1 MKLKNKL
8 KIYGMAFVFLTLSS
22 SPALSGEYGQFAIG
36 ARLYNFE
43 TGTSDM
49 NEVDIAFDSAYP
61 IDLNLTWKFMD
72 NLSLEFSTTQFKQE
86 IDGRIDD
93 FSGYMGELTQTPVFL
108 TLRYEQQIHESDINM
123 YFGVGGAYIM
133 NDFDF
138 KKREFPDSFFG
149 VNYKNVDIDDS
160 FALTLSVGAEYK
172 FRENLAMCGDIK
184 LILNQANFTVDYF
197 DNTTGEED
205 VGLTSSM
212 FGLGL
217 KYYF

>member
-8 KIYGMAFVFLTLSS
+8 KIYGMALMFLALSS
-22 SPALSGEYGQFAIG
+22 LPAFSGESGKFGIG

-72 NLSLEFSTTQFKQE
+72 NLSVEFSTTQIKQDVE
-86 IDGRIDD
+86 GRAGDY
-93 FSGYMGELTQTPVFL
+93 SGYMGELTQTPLFL
-108 TLRYEQQIHESDINM
+108 TLRYEQQVHESDIYM

-160 FALTLSVGAEYK
+160 FAFTLSIGAEYK
-172 FRENLAMCGDIK
+172 FKDNFALCGDIK
-184 LILNQANFTVDYF
+184 LILNRANFTIDYF
-197 DNTTGEED
+197 NNTKDEED

-212 FGLGL
+212 FGLGV

>member
-8 KIYGMAFVFLTLSS
+8 KIYGMALVFLSLSS
-22 SPALSGEYGQFAIG
+22 IPALSGEFGKFGIG
-36 ARLYNFE
+36 ARLCNFE
-43 TGTSDM
+43 TGTSNM

-61 IDLNLTWKFMD
+61 IDLNLTWRFMD
-72 NLSLEFSTTQFKQE
+72 NLSLEFSGTQFKQE
-86 IDGRIDD
+86 VDGRIED
-93 FSGYMGELTQTPVFL
+93 FSGYIGDLTQTPLFL
-108 TLRYEQQIHESDINM
+108 TLRYEQQIHESDIYM

-138 KKREFPDSFFG
+138 KKREFPDYFFG

-160 FALTLSVGAEYK
+160 FAFTLSVGAEYRFK
-172 FRENLAMCGDIK
+172 EQFALCGDIK
-184 LILNQANFTVDYF
+184 LILNQASFTVDYL
-197 DNTTGEED
+197 DNTTGKED